1 MAYTVAQL
9 NTMTP
14 QARASYYVDNLTA
27 AQKRGPLT
35 AAQSAELKKYRTVAA
50 RPAAAA
56 APTMIT
62 AAVPPQSAMSAG
74 QYQTALAGGANAGAL
89 SAGYLAAN
97 PYSGPAIGQAVDLSG
112 PSGDTYTLAA
122 QWAYAIANPAAAV
135 GTMFANANAPSGVT
149 LADGTSPTYGQFQ
162 LGQLVGQIKGQGPAY
177 WGGYPTP
184 PTLTGAAGAVAA
196 DTAARQR
203 ASTVASGV
211 YVPAVTQAPAGG
223 NASSLVPAAT
233 QTSNVTPQGSGT
245 QNATAPTDTGTG
257 AAVTSGASAVTGAGG
272 GYDAGYSTTGTT
284 TGGSGLTT
292 ADMALIAIGAGGL
305 LLAMRKKGKG

>member
-35 AAQSAELKKYRTVAA
+35 SAQSAELAKYRTVAA
-50 RPAAAA
+50 GPAAAA
-56 APTMIT
+56 APTMNY
-62 AAVPPQSAMSAG
+62 PM
-74 QYQTALAGGANAGAL
+74 GANYPDPSKALVVNNPIPTGFTGATANNY
-89 SAGYLAAN
+89 SMGGILAAM
-97 PYSGPAIGQAVDLSG
+97 QE
-112 PSGDTYTLAA
+112 AA
-122 QWAYAIANPAAAV
+122 SKGFPQVKYNGEYWATNPATIAQVQANIKAA
-135 GTMFANANAPSGVT
+135 TT
-149 LADGTSPTYGQFQ
+149 
-162 LGQLVGQIKGQGPAY
+162 
-177 WGGYPTP
+177 
-184 PTLTGAAGAVAA
+184 
-196 DTAARQR
+196 
-203 ASTVASGV
+203 
-211 YVPAVTQAPAGG
+211 APAGG

-257 AAVTSGASAVTGAGG
+257 AAVTSGASSVTGAGG
-272 GYDAGYSTTGTT
+272 GFDAGYSTTGTT

-292 ADMALIAIGAGGL
+292 ADMAMIAIGAGGL